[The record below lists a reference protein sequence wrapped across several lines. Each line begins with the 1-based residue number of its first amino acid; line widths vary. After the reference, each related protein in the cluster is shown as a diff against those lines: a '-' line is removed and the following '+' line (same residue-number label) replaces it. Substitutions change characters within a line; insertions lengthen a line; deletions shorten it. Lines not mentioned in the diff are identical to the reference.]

1 MKLKN
6 NTIQKILVFLYLCCS
21 ITQMHSM
28 VIDQEHARRQ
38 HLYAEE
44 RVMQMPVDLVS
55 RSVLPFLSSSDL
67 ARVRRVAPLLYR
79 LIEDLRS
86 NPDFLAFYF
95 RRPMSDP
102 GQARDYLLGQWRQL
116 RGAQKQH
123 SKRDYSRAALKFAGE
138 IWLLLKQFPESPVMP
153 RIVGGES
160 VEASFLEF
168 ILHEK
173 CENVILYALLNSPD
187 VLAQHP
193 LHLVLDTHQAPIRQR
208 TIIFALLR
216 SGLIDVNE
224 RNAGGETIL
233 HRVMRSNDSPLL
245 SILLMSEKIKTI
257 FDAQD
262 NDGNTALHIA
272 VQVNNEDMV
281 YALLRAGADHTIHN
295 NSGKQPHECTDDT
308 EIREIF
314 LAMYS
319 GAPQRAQRHQQ
330 HAPPVQQTQCC
341 TIQ

>member
-28 VIDQEHARRQ
+28 VSDQEHARRQ

-44 RVMQMPVDLVS
+44 RVMQMPADLVS
-55 RSVLPFLSSSDL
+55 HSVLPFLSSSDL
-67 ARVRRVAPLLYR
+67 ARVRRVASLLYR

-95 RRPMSDP
+95 RRPMGDL

-116 RGAQKQH
+116 RGAQKQYA
-123 SKRDYSRAALKFAGE
+123 KRDYSRAALKFAGE
-138 IWLLLKQFPESPVMP
+138 IWLLLKQFPEAPVMP

-160 VEASFLEF
+160 VEASFLDF
-168 ILHEK
+168 ILREK

-224 RNAGGETIL
+224 RNINNETIL
-233 HRVMRSNDSPLL
+233 HRAVHSDDTQLFNILLTVEKVLKSLNAQDAHGNTVLHLAAMKGNESMIYPLL
-245 SILLMSEKIKTI
+245 
-257 FDAQD
+257 
-262 NDGNTALHIA
+262 G
-272 VQVNNEDMV
+272 
-281 YALLRAGADHTIHN
+281 AGADKTIRN
-295 NSGKQPHECTDDT
+295 NNNQQPYECTDDP
-308 EIREIF
+308 EIREM
-314 LAMYS
+314 LRVSAR
-319 GAPQRAQRHQQ
+319 APQHVEQRHQQ
-330 HAPPVQQTQCC
+330 HAPQVQQTQCC